1 MDETIGAKGGKN
13 DRRKS
18 QIIKEKKEEKELQ
31 ELEQKVKKQ
40 QVRTFFKSIPIVIG
54 TAPVYTLKDLFKK
67 NNKKEQPVEEKPSK
81 EEKITPVE
89 NTKSNETIIN
99 KEPPSFSK
107 SHPSK
112 NNSFK
117 QIPSKIQLTPKEA
130 MGTIP
135 IIERIRKAQKQ
146 ETIKEDSIEEEIIE
160 VLEDSPKEE
169 TKKEEKIVPSVG
181 RETLE
186 KSIEETTGF
195 EELSPEIEKKLQ
207 DLKSRRIVEAY
218 EDSLKDI
225 RYELRKSIYEYNVLS
240 NELDGVVVSKEATVI
255 LDRLSDL
262 IDKLEDLKRKIRID
276 NLDKYDDNY
285 IYYLIEEYLEEF
297 QSGKVIKEIKDSP
310 LYIMISSK
318 IEEVKKKQDSLHKS
332 VSSKKEQLEAKE
344 KNFEKIKEKY
354 YSIEQ
359 MNRELLSFQYDQER
373 MLRDIQDK
381 VRNATT
387 VQEKVKTEIEGLD
400 RQSKRMLRLLT
411 FQMLLPGAKYAKGVA
426 STTAAYLLFMKNV
439 VNPKMVT
446 KKYQV
451 IQVHDYKDLIMSS
464 IEELEDAKK
473 TLSKTSSE
481 IDKMIKEM
489 NEKYGD
495 YAYVIPE
502 WKDLLSNLKRV
513 KQDLEEK
520 QYEMNR
526 LQKEQE
532 RELEKNNA
540 KVKTKGEYPVN

>member
-1 MDETIGAKGGKN
+1 
-13 DRRKS
+13 
-18 QIIKEKKEEKELQ
+18 
-31 ELEQKVKKQ
+31 
-40 QVRTFFKSIPIVIG
+40 
-54 TAPVYTLKDLFKK
+54 
-67 NNKKEQPVEEKPSK
+67 
-81 EEKITPVE
+81 
-89 NTKSNETIIN
+89 
-99 KEPPSFSK
+99 
-107 SHPSK
+107 
-112 NNSFK
+112 
-117 QIPSKIQLTPKEA
+117 
-130 MGTIP
+130 MGTVP

-146 ETIKEDSIEEEIIE
+146 ETIKEDSIEEEIVE

-186 KSIEETTGF
+186 NSIEETTGF

>member
-1 MDETIGAKGGKN
+1 MSNPIGAKGGKN
-13 DRRKS
+13 DRRRS
-18 QIIKEKKEEKELQ
+18 QIIKEKKEEKKLQ

-54 TAPVYTLKDLFKK
+54 TAPIYTFKDVFKK
-67 NNKKEQPVEEKPSK
+67 NKKEQPVEEKPSK
-81 EEKITPVE
+81 EEEITPVE
-89 NTKSNETIIN
+89 NTKSKETIIN
-99 KEPPSFSK
+99 KETPSFSK
-107 SHPSK
+107 PHPSK

-146 ETIKEDSIEEEIIE
+146 ETIKEDSIEEEIVE
-160 VLEDSPKEE
+160 VLEDSPKEA
-169 TKKEEKIVPSVG
+169 TKKEEKQVSSIG

-186 KSIEETTGF
+186 NSIEETTGF

-411 FQMLLPGAKYAKGVA
+411 FQMLLPGAKYAKGIA

>member
-13 DRRKS
+13 DRKRTRLI
-18 QIIKEKKEEKELQ
+18 QEKKELKEEQ

-40 QVRTFFKSIPIVIG
+40 QVRTFIKSIPIVIG
-54 TAPVYTLKDLFKK
+54 TAPFYFFKK
-67 NNKKEQPVEEKPSK
+67 NLKQEPTKQAEEKSSLKQEP
-81 EEKITPVE
+81 
-89 NTKSNETIIN
+89 NTTNKSII
-99 KEPPSFSK
+99 EDPSFSK
-107 SHPSK
+107 SHPNT

-117 QIPSKIQLTPKEA
+117 ESSSKIQLTPKEA
-130 MGTIP
+130 ISTVP
-135 IIERIRKAQKQ
+135 ITERIRQKFKK
-146 ETIKEDSIEEEIIE
+146 ENIKEDTIKEEIIE
-160 VLEDSPKEE
+160 VLEEKPKEDN
-169 TKKEEKIVPSVG
+169 KKEIKYPSVG
-181 RETLE
+181 GEVLE
-186 KSIEETTGF
+186 NSIEESSDF
-195 EELSPEIEKKLQ
+195 EELSPTIEKKLE
-207 DLKSRRIVEAY
+207 DLKSRRIIEAY
-218 EDSLKDI
+218 EDNLKEI

-240 NELDGVVVSKEATVI
+240 SELEGVVVSKEASVI
-255 LDRLSDL
+255 LDKLSDL
-262 IDKLEDLKRKIRID
+262 IDKLEELKRKIRID

-285 IYYLIEEYLEEF
+285 IYYLIESYFNEF
-297 QSGKVIKEIKDSP
+297 QNGKVIKEIKDSP
-310 LYIMISSK
+310 LFISISSK

-332 VSSKKEQLEAKE
+332 VSSKKAQLEVKE
-344 KNFEKIKEKY
+344 KNFEHLKEKY
-354 YSIEQ
+354 YSIDQ
-359 MNRELLSFQYDQER
+359 MNRELLSFQYDQEK
-373 MLRDIQDK
+373 LLWEIQDK

-387 VQEKVKTEIEGLD
+387 VQERVQTEIEGLD
-400 RQSKRMLRLLT
+400 RQSRKMLRLLT

-439 VNPKMVT
+439 VKPKMVT

-451 IQVHDYKDLIMSS
+451 IMVHDYKDLIMSS

-473 TLSKTSSE
+473 VLSKTSSE

-495 YAYVIPE
+495 YAYAIPE
-502 WKDLLSNLKRV
+502 WKELLSNLRRV

-520 QYEMNR
+520 KYEMNR